1 MLNKRLKSFQYA
13 FSGIADLF
21 RTQANAR
28 IHLLLSVIA
37 IGLGFYFSLSLMEW
51 IIITFCIG
59 LVLTAEA
66 FNTALEYLTDL
77 VSPSHHPLAGKTK
90 DLAAAAVLITAIMAA
105 IIGILVFLPK
115 FLALLK

>member
-1 MLNKRLKSFQYA
+1 MLKNRIKSFQYA

-21 RTQANAR
+21 QTQVNAR

-51 IIITFCIG
+51 IIIVFCIG

-77 VSPSHHPLAGKTK
+77 VSPSHHPLAGKVK

-105 IIGILVFLPK
+105 IVGILVFLPK